1 MKLIVNQSIICYHY
15 ISTLIYTFFL
25 IEIVFNM
32 DSLYI
37 LMLNEKLLIKASQEK
52 ASCLNK
58 WQYI

>member
-1 MKLIVNQSIICYHY
+1 MY
-15 ISTLIYTFFL
+15 FFL
-25 IEIVFNM
+25 NIEIVFNM

-58 WQYI
+58 WQYIIINGILSTA